1 MSRYPLL
8 RLSRSRPGTAPRF
21 RLAPAKDDLNHQGH
35 NRCVQATTEAFSDEE
50 SEVSPMQDWDS
61 EGASYA
67 EMPVGTLPGNYEEV
81 YGPTTK
87 AVLRRRYWDRGA
99 GNTRM
104 RSYVPVDYGT
114 TSYGG
119 NSKEDI
125 YRMMRESYIRE

>member
-1 MSRYPLL
+1 
-8 RLSRSRPGTAPRF
+8 
-21 RLAPAKDDLNHQGH
+21 
-35 NRCVQATTEAFSDEE
+35 
-50 SEVSPMQDWDS
+50 MQDWDS

-114 TSYGG
+114 SSYGG
-119 NSKEDI
+119 GAELFEKAGASFLPTSSQSTLHSLQCSRRYVSSARASLD
-125 YRMMRESYIRE
+125 ESIIVSGAW